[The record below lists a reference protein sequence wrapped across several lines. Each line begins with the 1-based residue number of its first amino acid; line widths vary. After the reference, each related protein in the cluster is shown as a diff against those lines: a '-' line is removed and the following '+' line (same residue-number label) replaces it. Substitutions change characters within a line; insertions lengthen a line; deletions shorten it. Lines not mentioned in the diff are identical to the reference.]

1 MSSHRKL
8 VLLAAAA
15 AGASLGSL
23 PSPAGAAQL
32 LPTISVNFGSDDAF
46 SGLGSAALNPTD
58 VTGVV
63 PTANWN
69 NAPGAN
75 GSLSNLVQDLNG
87 TATPTTASVSWTSS
101 GIWNTD
107 QEDNTSQFVN
117 PADEAMM
124 KGYIDTFVGAPSSV
138 NFTGLANGPYNVYV
152 YSLTAVNNR
161 DSGNITV
168 GGVREKSTSIPST
181 VFQEGGGPGG
191 ALDQGGL
198 PGNYNLYP
206 GVAVTDGNLS
216 ILLTAETFRTAINGV
231 ELVLIP
237 EPAGVGVLGVG
248 LVGLLARHRRRA

>member
-1 MSSHRKL
+1 MTSRRKL
-8 VLLAAAA
+8 AVLAAAA
-15 AGASLGSL
+15 AGASLGSFA
-23 PSPAGAAQL
+23 SPVGAATL
-32 LPTISVNFGSDDAF
+32 LPTISVNFGSDNAF
-46 SGLGSAALNPTD
+46 SGLGSAALNPAD
-58 VTGVV
+58 VAGVI

-69 NAPGAN
+69 NAPGVT
-75 GSLSNLVQDLNG
+75 GTLSNLVRDLNG

-117 PADEAMM
+117 PADETLM
-124 KGYIDTFVGAPSSV
+124 KGYIDTFVGAPSAV
-138 NFTGLANGPYNVYV
+138 NFTGLSNGQYNVYV

-168 GGVREKSTSIPST
+168 GGVREKSISIPST

-206 GVAVTDGNLS
+206 GVAVTDGNLT
-216 ILLTAETFRTAINGV
+216 IQLTAETFRTAVNGV
-231 ELVLIP
+231 ELVLVP
-237 EPAGVGVLGVG
+237 EPAGISVLGAGV
-248 LVGLLARHRRRA
+248 VGLLARRRRRA